1 MEENEEE
8 IDDIRKNIISRNPL
22 AFETKLKVIEKP
34 LDEVSEKIN
43 MIDESKNAHH
53 AKGWNW
59 RKSQWSNNYWE
70 CHQFGAK
77 CTDLCAWTDWKN

>member
-8 IDDIRKNIISRNPL
+8 IDDIRKKIISRNPL

-34 LDEVSEKIN
+34 SDEVSEKIN

-53 AKGWNW
+53 AKG
-59 RKSQWSNNYWE
+59 
-70 CHQFGAK
+70 
-77 CTDLCAWTDWKN
+77 